1 MASATNLLGAA
12 IGAIAD
18 KALGK
23 TTAKVELNGSSF
35 RSILER
41 SSPPQDN
48 AAHRTERSSQSQL
61 EVTIDRSTPRRDLHS
76 AKSDDAAPVTNDTE
90 KDAETAEAPKE
101 MLALV
106 NALSAIK
113 TSLDA
118 GQSIDPALLDQVETA
133 LQDLAAMLGIDLSA
147 QLQQQDLS
155 AADGPMAGLV
165 QMMNQL
171 AQPDATPEIAQRLA
185 GLQDKLG
192 ALLTQLLGEDVP
204 PDLLAKAGFDAT
216 KAIDPDLEAALQRLT
231 ATTVPDE
238 PKLATPELKLPEV
251 ALTGKPAIDKS
262 SEAPVQAETTTEPKP
277 KLEASASAAAA
288 SDTTDGDK
296 LNEDRPSHAA
306 RRDTHATPPPA
317 IDASGNVAPSQP
329 GQQEPIRLDAAAN
342 PRIIQTGY
350 QTSQQ
355 QLNLPQIAIEMA
367 RQVGDGNTRFQIRL
381 DPPELGRIDVRLEID
396 KGGQVLAR
404 LTVEKSETLD
414 LMQRDQRALQQALQ
428 QAGLDSS
435 KTNLEFS
442 LKQNPF
448 AGGQPG
454 DGRQDGR
461 QHADADGAVRSDEP
475 EDTLPAVNLYRG
487 ALQASG
493 LNIIA

>member
-12 IGAIAD
+12 IGATAD

-48 AAHRTERSSQSQL
+48 AAHRTERSSQSQI

-101 MLALV
+101 MVALV

-118 GQSIDPALLDQVETA
+118 GQPIDPTLLDQVETA
-133 LQDLAAMLGIDLSA
+133 LQDLAAMLGIDLSV

-165 QMMNQL
+165 PMMNQL

-192 ALLTQLLGEDVP
+192 ALLTQLQGEDVP

-238 PKLATPELKLPEV
+238 PKLATPELKLSEAAV
-251 ALTGKPAIDKS
+251 AGKTSQTENDDIASKSDPSDKS
-262 SEAPVQAETTTEPKP
+262 SQMDDVAK
-277 KLEASASAAAA
+277 
-288 SDTTDGDK
+288 
-296 LNEDRPSHAA
+296 RHAA

-317 IDASGNVAPSQP
+317 IDASGNAAPSQP

-355 QLNLPQIAIEMA
+355 QLNLPQIAFEMA